1 MRPSALTKRP
11 RTSRVASPLKKF
23 TIRLALFASP
33 LGEGIRS
40 QVRHFALYDPHPPP
54 LPCEGRGDLRAW
66 SLFDLPERQLR
77 IAIARHHLF
86 QRRNSTC
93 LDIFCRNRIDQA
105 LLLPIDRHDPPT
117 TAVMEQLNAVNPAH
131 ERFGIVGVVAGFV
144 RAPDMRDVP
153 KLFRT
158 P

>member
-54 LPCEGRGDLRAW
+54 LPCEGRGDPRAW
-66 SLFDLPERQLR
+66 SLFDLQKRQLR

-86 QRRNSTC
+86 SAAIQPALTYFAGIGSTRLSC
-93 LDIFCRNRIDQA
+93 CQ
-105 LLLPIDRHDPPT
+105 
-117 TAVMEQLNAVNPAH
+117 
-131 ERFGIVGVVAGFV
+131 
-144 RAPDMRDVP
+144 
-153 KLFRT
+153 
-158 P
+158 